1 MGCLFYIYGW
11 IFVRPRRWLFGRML
25 LGSFGLRLMPE
36 KRCYGWSYPNLHWWI
51 LYHTIF
57 NFFCWLYWDAWRPF
71 CKWDGVLIHKPLI
84 AKIIHRIGATTA
96 GFAINGFECFHCGCP
111 EGCQVELS
119 NDESGQFFKLK
130 DKWSVVTING
140 TDHRFSGTTIC
151 PKCGYQG
158 YYEDGSL

>member
-1 MGCLFYIYGW
+1 
-11 IFVRPRRWLFGRML
+11 ML

-36 KRCYGWSYPNLHWWI
+36 KHEWRGWEYPNLHWWI
-51 LYHTIF
+51 LYHTVF
-57 NFFCWLYWDAWRPF
+57 NFCCWLNYDAWRPL
-71 CKWDGVLIHKPLI
+71 CKWDRVLIHKPLI
-84 AKIIHRIGATTA
+84 AKIIHRIGQTTA
-96 GFAINGFECFHCGCP
+96 GFVIGGGECFHCGSP

-130 DKWSVVTING
+130 DTWSVGTMDG